1 MTAMDGLAGRLESE
15 IALADRLFADLREHT
30 GDPPGVTRA
39 SFGAGE
45 RYAHGRMAAQA
56 RELALETATD
66 FAGNLYMTLP
76 GRDRAAPRIMIGSHL
91 DSVPHGG
98 NYDGAAGVVAG
109 MAALAR
115 LRAAGWTPR
124 QDITV
129 MGIRAEEMSWFPAH
143 YVGSRAA
150 FGLLPVEVLDGCRRV
165 DTGRSLADHIREEG
179 FDPDALRRGQAY
191 LDPAAIRCYL
201 EPHIEQGPLLVKRDV
216 PVGIVT
222 SIWGNLRYKHC
233 RVTGEYS
240 HAGGVPRRHRR
251 DAVLAAVD
259 FVQALEEHWLER
271 ERAGTDFVCTV
282 GELYTD
288 ATHHTITKIP
298 GDVRFTMDI
307 RSDDNAVLLATHDHL
322 TGLARRIA
330 AVRNVEIALGP
341 YTNALPARLDGALQA
356 QLREQ
361 AARHGIRTLDMA
373 SGAGHDCAVFANQG
387 VPCAMIFVRNQHGSH
402 NPNEA
407 MAIEDFGQGL
417 RLLVG
422 LLEALG

>member
-1 MTAMDGLAGRLESE
+1 MDGLASRLETE
-15 IALADRLFADLREHT
+15 VALADRLFRELREHT
-30 GDPPGVTRA
+30 EDPPGVTRA
-39 SFGAGE
+39 SFGPGE
-45 RYAHGRMAAQA
+45 RFAHERMTALA
-56 RELALETATD
+56 RSLALEVATD
-66 FAGNLYMTLP
+66 FAGNLYVTLP
-76 GRDRAAPRIMIGSHL
+76 GRDRAAPRVMIGSHL

-115 LRAAGWTPR
+115 LRGAGWTPR

-129 MGIRAEEMSWFPAH
+129 MGIRAEEMSWFPAP
-143 YVGSRAA
+143 YIGSRSA
-150 FGLLPVEVLDGCRRV
+150 FGLLPAEVLDDCVRF
-165 DTGRSLADHIREEG
+165 DTGRSLADHMREEG
-179 FDPDALRRGQAY
+179 FDPDALRRGAAF
-191 LDPAAIRCYL
+191 LKRDAIRCYI
-201 EPHIEQGPLLVKRDV
+201 EPHIEQGPQLVKEDV

-222 SIWGNLRYKHC
+222 AIWGSIRYRHC

-251 DAVLAAVD
+251 DAVLAAAD
-259 FVQALEEHWLER
+259 FVHALEEHWFER

-282 GELYTD
+282 GQFYTD
-288 ATHHTITKIP
+288 AAHHTITKIP

-307 RSDDNAVLLATHDHL
+307 RSDDNAVLLATHEHL
-322 TGLARRIA
+322 SALAQRIGA
-330 AVRNVEIALGP
+330 ARNVTIELGA
-341 YTNALPARLDGALQA
+341 YTNALPARMDGALQA

-361 AARHGIRTLDMA
+361 AERHGIRTLALA

-402 NPNEA
+402 NANEA
-407 MAIEDFGQGL
+407 MAIEDFGAGL
-417 RLLVG
+417 RLLVA